1 MKQFFG
7 NSGLTT
13 TSASYYANLAQEQI
27 KSNEAFLSGLNFV
40 NEKKLLLSSGKSY
53 PTRKSN
59 IKKLNQ
65 IDEVLKQ
72 NATLYYFI
80 AYIKE
85 AIKAKEEAVDNLPE
99 CEVWM
104 KDKIEERPER
114 PDDITERSVMS
125 EWPIEKLTKYLRLQQ
140 FAAVYGKAIHKDGSV
155 TNARNRAQYITQNP
169 NELQTLDNDVVVTEI
184 ESAFP
189 ITDIDNMYNELQI
202 QRREYDKQLNAIK
215 YELLE
220 EVNKRNNKAQAEY
233 RAKLKDWRLR
243 EQELISKYETDMR
256 NKTEEI
262 QTTWKIV
269 IPVEL
274 QDIFKYLQ
282 SLGKKADK

>member
-27 KSNEAFLSGLNFV
+27 KFNETFLKGLNFV

-59 IKKLNQ
+59 IKELYQ
-65 IDEVLKQ
+65 IDDVLKQ
-72 NATLYYFI
+72 NSTLYYFI

-85 AIKAKEEAVDNLPE
+85 AIKAKEQAVHDLPKF
-99 CEVWM
+99 EVWLEG
-104 KDKIEERPER
+104 KIEERPEE
-114 PDDITERSVMS
+114 PDYVTEESVMS

-140 FAAVYGKAIHKDGSV
+140 FTAVYGKAIHRDGSV
-155 TNARNRAQYITQNP
+155 TNARNRAHYVIQNP
-169 NELQTLDNDVVVTEI
+169 NELQTLDNDVIVTEI

-189 ITDIDNMYNELQI
+189 IADVDNMYNELQV

-220 EVNKRNNKAQAEY
+220 EINKRNNEAQAEY
-233 RAKLKDWRLR
+233 RAKLADWRLR
-243 EQELISKYETDMR
+243 KQELVSKYNTDIQ

>member
-27 KSNEAFLSGLNFV
+27 KSNEAFLNGLNFV
-40 NEKKLLLSSGKSY
+40 NENKLLLSSGKSY

-59 IKKLNQ
+59 IKELDQ
-65 IDEVLKQ
+65 IDMVLKQ

-85 AIKAKEEAVDNLPE
+85 AIKAKEETVDDFPE
-99 CEVWM
+99 YEIWM
-104 KDKIEERPER
+104 EDKIEERPKR
-114 PDDITERSVMS
+114 PDDITEESVMS

-140 FAAVYGKAIHKDGSV
+140 FAAVYGKAIHRDGSV
-155 TNARNRAQYITQNP
+155 TNARKRAQYVTQNP

-189 ITDIDNMYNELQI
+189 ITDIDNMYNELQV
-202 QRREYDKQLNAIK
+202 QRREYDKQLNAMK

-243 EQELISKYETDMR
+243 EQELISKYNTDIQ

-274 QDIFKYLQ
+274 QGIFEYLQ

>member
-27 KSNEAFLSGLNFV
+27 KFNEAFLKGLNFV

-59 IKKLNQ
+59 VLELNQ
-65 IDEVLKQ
+65 IGEVLKQ

-85 AIKAKEEAVDNLPE
+85 AIKAKEQTVHDLPKF
-99 CEVWM
+99 EVWLEG
-104 KDKIEERPER
+104 KIEERPDE
-114 PDDITERSVMS
+114 PDYVTEESVMS

-140 FAAVYGKAIHKDGSV
+140 FAAVYGKAIHRDGSV
-155 TNARNRAQYITQNP
+155 TNARNRAHYVTQNP
-169 NELQTLDNDVVVTEI
+169 NELQTLDNDVIVTEI

-189 ITDIDNMYNELQI
+189 IADVDNMYNELQV

-220 EVNKRNNKAQAEY
+220 EINKRNNEAQAEY
-233 RAKLKDWRLR
+233 RAKLADWRLR
-243 EQELISKYETDMR
+243 KQELVSEYNTDIQ